1 MWDITSIKIK
11 YRLPKNYVV
20 LVFDEKVP
28 RHFRR
33 IAIVTGVLPGT
44 DSEIKGTIARI
55 KKTNAIFK
63 HPVNKLFS
71 VEYTY
76 HDTNQTDRTREQ
88 KLKWEAAVI
97 DELKRKYEC

>member
-33 IAIVTGVLPGT
+33 IAIVTGVLPST
-44 DSEIKGTIARI
+44 DSET
-55 KKTNAIFK
+55 
-63 HPVNKLFS
+63 
-71 VEYTY
+71 
-76 HDTNQTDRTREQ
+76 
-88 KLKWEAAVI
+88 
-97 DELKRKYEC
+97 KRSDSEN